1 MPANEATEN
10 TSQYESIVNL
20 LRNAPYEGTW
30 YEFKSNLQEPNK
42 IGQYVSALAN
52 SATHFDEEF
61 GYIVWGVDDSNH
73 DIIGTTFD
81 HEKVKQGNQALEPWL
96 AQMLDP
102 VPSYSFHYLE
112 IESKR
117 IALLQVSAAHS
128 SPVAFSGIPYIR
140 IGSHVK
146 RLHDHPMEEKI
157 LHRKLDRIPFEY
169 HYAKSGL
176 ELADAL
182 NHLDINSYFALQG
195 HEPQSNQ
202 DVIRNYLVADKLID
216 CDKSGNYAITNLG
229 AILFANNLKLFPSLE
244 RKAPRVIKYKGV
256 NKINA
261 EKEQIG
267 VRGYASGFEGL
278 IDYIQGLLPANEHI
292 ESALRVETYKYPPVA
307 IRELVANALIHQ
319 DFTIRGTGP
328 MIEIYDDRLE
338 ISNAGNPL
346 IDPSRFVDAPPRS
359 RNEKLAA
366 MMRRARI
373 CEERG
378 SGWDRIASIIELYQ
392 LPAPKI
398 SLPEDNTVVTLS
410 SPRQLSD
417 MDNEE
422 KVRAVYLHACLR
434 QVSNQTTTNRTI
446 RERFKLTD
454 KESAKASATLKLA
467 LEAGKIVPKDP
478 NAGRKLMEYLPY
490 WAAASRPLI

>member
-1 MPANEATEN
+1 MAVNASTESMN
-10 TSQYESIVNL
+10 QYESIINR

-30 YEFKSNLQEPNK
+30 YEFKSNLQDPTK
-42 IGQYVSALAN
+42 IGEYLSALAN
-52 SATHFDEEF
+52 SAALSDEEF
-61 GYIVWGVDDSNH
+61 GYLVWGIDDSNH
-73 DIIGTTFD
+73 EVIGTTFD
-81 HEKVKQGNQALEPWL
+81 HEKVRKGNQALEPWL

-102 VPSYSFHYLE
+102 VPTYSFHYLE
-112 IESKR
+112 IDRQKV
-117 IALLQVSAAHS
+117 ALLQVSAAYS
-128 SPVAFSGIPYIR
+128 NPVTFANIPYIR

-146 RLHDHPMEEKI
+146 KLHDHPAEERT

-169 HYAKSGL
+169 RYAKSGL
-176 ELADAL
+176 ELGDAL
-182 NHLDINSYFALQG
+182 SHLDINSYYSLQG
-195 HEPQSNQ
+195 IAPQTDQ
-202 DVIRNYLVADKLID
+202 EAIRLHLETDKLIVREA
-216 CDKSGNYAITNLG
+216 SGSFAITNLG
-229 AILFANNLKLFPSLE
+229 AILFANNLKLFPDLE
-244 RKAPRVIKYKGV
+244 RKAPRVIKYKGI

-261 EKEQIG
+261 EKEQVG
-267 VRGYASGFEGL
+267 ARGYASGFEGL
-278 IDYIQGLLPANEHI
+278 LDFIRGLLPTNEHI
-292 ESALRVETYKYPPVA
+292 ESALRIETSEYPTVA

-319 DFTIRGTGP
+319 DFTITGTCP

-346 IDPSRFVDAPPRS
+346 IHPSRFVDAPPRS

-366 MMRRARI
+366 MMRRAHI

-378 SGWDRIASIIELYQ
+378 SGWDRIASAIEFYQ

-422 KVRAVYLHACLR
+422 KIRAVYLHACLR
-434 QVSNQTTTNRTI
+434 QVSNRTTTNRTV

-454 KESAKASATLKLA
+454 KESAKASAILKLA
-467 LEAGKIVPKDP
+467 LEDGKIVPKDP
-478 NAGRKLMEYLPY
+478 NAGRKKMEYLPY
-490 WAAASRPLI
+490 WAAASKSLI